1 MPLSIDI
8 VVALAALAIVSPQ
21 NGETVSVDAPG
32 KPVQRPVRL
41 AWANDDG
48 NGEGVTILAVK
59 PEGGTREIFS
69 ITNATEAYITN
80 LELGRRYIWGVVP
93 EEGGQSVTAA
103 FTANGSPPRFLR
115 VDGLGNM
122 RDLGGWMGLGGRR
135 VRQGMIFR
143 SAGLRASSVRKG
155 GSAFAPLY
163 QPGETN
169 VTAAALEYMRGEF
182 GIKTDM
188 ELRSRDETVFMDAS
202 LLGPDVALVKVP
214 FPSGAAIDDIVRGR
228 EPFIKIFR
236 RFLDAESYPVLF
248 HCADGCDRT
257 GTLALLLSG
266 LLGVGEEDLR
276 RDWEASGLATGRK
289 PEAGGKLDSLIG
301 YLHSVGGRDITE
313 CCEAFAKG
321 CGVSDDEIAAFRAIM
336 LEGGAG

>member
-1 MPLSIDI
+1 MLLFANIA
-8 VVALAALAIVSPQ
+8 VALAALAIVSPQ
-21 NGETVSVDAPG
+21 NGETVSVDAFG

-41 AWANDDG
+41 AWSNDSGDG
-48 NGEGVTILAVK
+48 GVTILAVK
-59 PEGGTREIFS
+59 PEGGARDIFL

-80 LELGRRYIWGVVP
+80 LELGRRYVWGVVP
-93 EEGGQSVTAA
+93 EEGGSGVTAA
-103 FTANGSPPRFLR
+103 FTAEGEPPRFLR

-122 RDLGGWMGLGGRR
+122 RDLGGWTGLGGRR
-135 VRQGMIFR
+135 VKQGMVFR
-143 SAGLRASSVRKG
+143 SAGLRASSVRSG

-163 QPGETN
+163 QPGATN
-169 VTAAALEYMRGEF
+169 VTDAALEYMRGEF
-182 GIKTDM
+182 GIKTEI
-188 ELRSRDETVFMDAS
+188 ELRPRDETVFIDAS
-202 LLGPDVALVKVP
+202 LLGPDVALVKIP

-236 RFLDAESYPVLF
+236 RFLDEKNYPVLF
-248 HCADGCDRT
+248 HCEDGCDRT
-257 GTLALLLSG
+257 GTLALLLNG
-266 LLGVGEEDLR
+266 LLGVGEADLR

-301 YLHSVGGRDITE
+301 YLHLIGGRDITE

-321 CGVSDDEIAAFRAIM
+321 CGVSSDEIAAFRAIM

>member
-1 MPLSIDI
+1 MLLLADI
-8 VVALAALAIVSPQ
+8 VAAIAALAIVSPQ

-32 KPVQRPVRL
+32 RPVQRPVRL
-41 AWANDDG
+41 AWSGDVGDG
-48 NGEGVTILAVK
+48 GVTILAVK
-59 PEGGTREIFS
+59 PDGGDREIFS

-93 EEGGQSVTAA
+93 EEGGQSATAA
-103 FTANGSPPRFLR
+103 FTAGGEPPRLLR
-115 VDGLGNM
+115 VEGLGNM
-122 RDLGGWMGLGGRR
+122 RDLGGWTGLGGRR

-143 SAGLRASSVRKG
+143 SAGLRASAVRTG
-155 GSAFAPLY
+155 GSTFAPIY
-163 QPGETN
+163 RPGATN

-182 GIKTDM
+182 GIKSEV
-188 ELRSRDETVFMDAS
+188 ELRPRDETVFMGAS
-202 LLGPDVALVKVP
+202 LLGPDVVLVKVP

-228 EPFIKIFR
+228 EPFMKIFR
-236 RFLDAESYPVLF
+236 RFLDAGNYPVLF

-266 LLGVGEEDLR
+266 LLGVCEADLR
-276 RDWEASGLATGRK
+276 RDWEASGLATGKK
-289 PEAGGKLDSLIG
+289 PEKGGKRDSLIG
-301 YLHSVGGRDITE
+301 YLHSVGGGDISE

-321 CGVSDDEIAAFRAIM
+321 CGVSDDEIAVFRSIM